1 MFVMIPRISEQATVV
16 SVTLP
21 NVMLR
26 PPIPGIRIEETVKRF
41 LLSLRSTFWIILRP
55 ETAMKP

>member
-1 MFVMIPRISEQATVV
+1 MFTRIPRIREQAIAV

-21 NVMLR
+21 IDIAM
-26 PPIPGIRIEETVKRF
+26 PPIPGIRIAETVKRF
-41 LLSLRSTFWIILRP
+41 ALSSRSTFWIILRP